1 MTYNKENGGGTM
13 QDSDII
19 YNLLSFINTSNRED
33 MNYTIALT
41 VLQNLERVPSCSV
54 NELADWSFTSI
65 ATISRFCKYFGCE
78 SFIQFKREI
87 QTGLNKAKN
96 ELCFGPKEYQEIV
109 KSPQKLVDKVYQL
122 TLESI
127 QMNTSMNIHD
137 VDRICSRI
145 YEAKKV
151 HFFGYQFSKVVASD
165 IQMKFMKLGKFI
177 YSFNSRGEEDLKYRV
192 VDNESLTIVLSVSA
206 KSHQIKEMIQSL
218 NEKKAYILLI
228 TCNRQTP
235 VYDNVNEVYFVDGKE
250 SDFTDSSLSGSI
262 SLLTALNVLYIRY
275 GMLYQK
281 K

>member
-1 MTYNKENGGGTM
+1 M
-13 QDSDII
+13 QEVDII

-41 VLQNLERVPSCSV
+41 VLQNLNKVPDCSV
-54 NELADWSFTSI
+54 NELADMCYTSI

-78 SFIQFKREI
+78 SFIQFKQEI
-87 QTGLNKAKN
+87 RDGLVKAKA
-96 ELCFGPKEYQEIV
+96 ELCFEPNEKEALLKEPQQLV
-109 KSPQKLVDKVYQL
+109 KKVYDL
-122 TLESI
+122 TIQSLMMNVNMSI
-127 QMNTSMNIHD
+127 HV
-137 VDRICSRI
+137 VDRICSKI

-192 VDNESLTIVLSVSA
+192 VDKDSLTIILSVSA
-206 KSHQIKEMIQSL
+206 NSDQIKEMIHCL
-218 NEKKAYILLI
+218 REKGAKLMLI
-228 TCNRQTP
+228 TCNRHSP
-235 VYDNVNEVYFVDGKE
+235 VLNDVDEYYFVDGRE

-262 SLLTALNVLYIRY
+262 NFLTALNVVYIRY

-281 K
+281 NG

>member
-1 MTYNKENGGGTM
+1 M
-13 QDSDII
+13 QEVDII

-41 VLQNLERVPSCSV
+41 VLQNLNKVPNCSV
-54 NELADWSFTSI
+54 NELADMCYTSI

-78 SFIQFKREI
+78 SFIQFKHEI
-87 QTGLNKAKN
+87 RDGLLKAKD
-96 ELCFGPKEYQEIV
+96 ELCFRPSEKETLL
-109 KSPQKLVDKVYQL
+109 KDPQQLVQKVYDL
-122 TLESI
+122 TIHSLM
-127 QMNTSMNIHD
+127 MNVNMNIHE
-137 VDRICSRI
+137 VDRICSKI

-192 VDNESLTIVLSVSA
+192 VDKDSLTIILSVSA
-206 KSHQIKEMIQSL
+206 NSDQIREMIQCL
-218 NEKKAYILLI
+218 KEKEAKVLLI
-228 TCNRQTP
+228 TCNRQSP
-235 VYDNVNEVYFVDGKE
+235 VLNSVDEYYFIDGLE

-262 SLLTALNVLYIRY
+262 NFLTALNVVYIRY

-281 K
+281 NS